1 MTTETHSKY
10 DIIGDVHGHHEKLT
24 GVLDALGYRTD
35 ANGKVSHRDG
45 RMVLFL
51 GDYIDRGPE
60 NRKTLKTVRG
70 MVEDGT
76 AIALMGNHEFN
87 AIAYDTPRPGGGWLR
102 RHGKNNKKNMEKT
115 RKEFEGREE
124 EWTDWIEWFK
134 GLPMWIDLG
143 ELRAVH
149 ACWDDASIA
158 LIGKRNLKDPDFLVA
173 SATKGT
179 PEYEAVE
186 ILLKGPEV
194 PLPDEIFFEDKDG
207 HTRKKTRVRW
217 WDLDDIDGL
226 SLGDISMPPGEIRC
240 GSPASESDLDS
251 VPRYPVDAAPVF
263 VGHYWMP
270 PDAARE
276 PLTTNVVC
284 LDFSAGKGGPLVAY
298 RWEGKPPSE
307 EPNFIL

>member
-10 DIIGDVHGHHEKLT
+10 DIIGDIHGHHEKLA
-24 GVLDALGYRTD
+24 GVLDTLGYRTD
-35 ANGKVSHRDG
+35 ANGRVSHPDG

-76 AIALMGNHEFN
+76 ALALMGNHEFN
-87 AIAYDTPRPGGGWLR
+87 AIAYETPRPGGGWLR
-102 RHGKNNKKNMEKT
+102 RHDEKN
-115 RKEFEGREE
+115 RKGNADTLIEFEGREE
-124 EWTDWIEWFK
+124 EWADWIEWFK

-158 LIGKRNLKDPDFLVA
+158 LIGKRDLKDPEFLVA

-186 ILLKGPEV
+186 ILLKGPEL
-194 PLPDEIFFEDKDG
+194 PLPEGSVFKDEG
-207 HTRKKTRVRW
+207 GNTRKKTRVRW
-217 WDLDDIDGL
+217 WGLDDADAL
-226 SLGDISMPPGEIRC
+226 SLGDISMPPGKHKWS
-240 GSPASESDLDS
+240 SPVRSSDLDRI
-251 VPRYPVDAAPVF
+251 PRYPDDAAPVF
-263 VGHYWMP
+263 FGHYSMS
-270 PDAARE
+270 PDAAKE
-276 PLTTNVVC
+276 PLAANVVC
-284 LDFSAGKGGPLVAY
+284 MDFSAGHGGPLVAY
-298 RWEGKPPSE
+298 RWEGKPPAE
-307 EPNFIL
+307 KPNFIL